1 MRAALGR
8 LGGRLLQGLLVVFAA
23 SSLAFVLMHVAPGD
37 PFTSLGEG
45 SGITPEMRQH
55 YARQLGYDRPM
66 PERYVRWL
74 GSIAQGD
81 FGWSSGENR
90 KASAVIAD
98 ALPNTLTLMSLA
110 FLSSLAGGVALGAWQ
125 GTRAGSRGERTS
137 STVALVLFSLPEFF
151 LALALMMVFAYWL
164 ELLPVTGMTTDV
176 AYDYMT
182 PLGQLGDRL
191 RHLVLPWLSL
201 TLVGVA
207 MFSRFQRSATREAYR
222 EPFVRTARAK
232 GLDERAV
239 RRQVT
244 RASLLPVITLAGLLL
259 PSLLTGAVLVE
270 KIYAWPG
277 MGFALLDAIQS
288 HDYAVVTGIVVV
300 GSAMT
305 ALGSLLADVART
317 VADPRTRA

>member
-23 SSLAFVLMHVAPGD
+23 SSLAFALMHVAPGD

-45 SGITPEMRQH
+45 TGITPEMRQH
-55 YARQLGYDRPM
+55 YARQLGYDRPVA
-66 PERYVRWL
+66 ERYVRWL

-90 KASAVIAD
+90 QASAVIAD

-110 FLSSLAGGVALGAWQ
+110 FLASLAGGIALGAWQ
-125 GTRAGSRGERTS
+125 GARAGSRGERVS
-137 STVALVLFSLPEFF
+137 STVALVLYSLPEFW

-164 ELLPVTGMTTDV
+164 DLLPVTGMTDDM
-176 AYDYMT
+176 YDYLT
-182 PLGQLGDRL
+182 PFQQVKDRL

-207 MFSRFQRSATREAYR
+207 VFSRFQRSATREAFR

-270 KIYAWPG
+270 KIFAWPG
-277 MGFALLDAIQS
+277 MGYVLLDAIQGR
-288 HDYAVVTGIVVV
+288 DYAVVTGIVVV

-305 ALGSLLADVART
+305 AAGSLLADVART

>member
-1 MRAALGR
+1 
-8 LGGRLLQGLLVVFAA
+8 
-23 SSLAFVLMHVAPGD
+23 
-37 PFTSLGEG
+37 
-45 SGITPEMRQH
+45 
-55 YARQLGYDRPM
+55 M

-110 FLSSLAGGVALGAWQ
+110 FLASLAGGIALGAWQ
-125 GTRAGSRGERTS
+125 GAHAGSRRERVTS
-137 STVALVLFSLPEFF
+137 TAALVLYSLPEFF
-151 LALALMMVFAYWL
+151 VALALMMVFAYWL
-164 ELLPVTGMTTDV
+164 ELLPVTGMTQDMYY
-176 AYDYMT
+176 ALD
-182 PLGQLGDRL
+182 PLDKIRDRL
-191 RHLVLPWLSL
+191 EHLVLPWLSL

-207 MFSRFQRSATREAYR
+207 VFSRFQRSATREAFR
-222 EPFVRTARAK
+222 EPFVQTARAK

-244 RASLLPVITLAGLLL
+244 RASLLPVLTLAGLLL

-277 MGFALLDAIQS
+277 MGYALLDAIQS